1 MLFLALTT
9 LLVDNVGGEWV
20 GAMFLLLIGLAFLAV
35 YLNNRAHLWALL
47 VAYIFGVLSIA
58 PMLAA
63 GGEMAAY
70 FGTVFLL
77 AVALPFYLLYFR
89 AMDNWWAIIPAGV
102 MTILA
107 VITTLA
113 IAGLIND
120 ATSGGYVNA
129 FLMAGLAA
137 TFAVVWLRHNK
148 AWAKIVAIVLG
159 GLAIASVFFVSYYE
173 VFWPIAIILSG
184 IYLFYTALRRP
195 KIV

>member
-1 MLFLALTT
+1 
-9 LLVDNVGGEWV
+9 
-20 GAMFLLLIGLAFLAV
+20 MFLLLIGLAFLAV

-129 FLMAGLAA
+129 FLMAGLCCRLAA
-137 TFAVVWLRHNK
+137 
-148 AWAKIVAIVLG
+148 
-159 GLAIASVFFVSYYE
+159 
-173 VFWPIAIILSG
+173 P
-184 IYLFYTALRRP
+184 
-195 KIV
+195 